1 MKVTSM
7 SDFTNRLAMT
17 DEREWLATQYV
28 LGELSAVEAEMFEV
42 AMLDDADL
50 CQLVAETSLLIS
62 GVHAASHQVFQSSP
76 KVTIGANFDRSK
88 NRTTW
93 PVKSALAAALLFAVS
108 VTLRPSTDSSEGR
121 LASADLDVLSSTEMS
136 VAADVVESELDVVA
150 DETDPNCRLCSLDAP
165 EWLVTAVELEQESDS
180 GDNDDDS
187 GVF

>member
-7 SDFTNRLAMT
+7 SDFTNRLAMA

-62 GVHAASHQVFQSSP
+62 GVHAASRKVRGSSP
-76 KVTIGANFDRSK
+76 VVTIDADSKRSK

-93 PVKSALAAALLFAVS
+93 PVKSALAAALLFAAS
-108 VTLRPSTDSSEGR
+108 VALRSSNDSSESR
-121 LASADLDVLSSTEMS
+121 LASADFDVLTSTEMS
-136 VAADVVESELDVVA
+136 ADADVVESELDVVS

-165 EWLVTAVELEQESDS
+165 EWLMTAVELEQESATD
-180 GDNDDDS
+180 DNDDS
-187 GVF
+187 EVF